1 MSQIETQIQ
10 SEIER
15 LEAEIAPLEE
25 QKARV
30 ATLRKVLATLRGEH
44 GPKRQHHSR
53 LPALL
58 AALRARGTAT
68 TAELAGVV
76 GATEQMER
84 YRVSMVLCRAHQRG
98 RIDRVA
104 RGVYRFVEP
113 AVNGAAR

>member
-25 QKARV
+25 KKARV

-44 GPKRQHHSR
+44 GPKRQHRSR
-53 LPALL
+53 LPALP
-58 AALRARGTAT
+58 AALKKPGTAT
-68 TAELAGVV
+68 VSKLAGDG
-76 GATEQMER
+76 GATEAKER
-84 YRVSMVLCRAHQRG
+84 SRRNMVLVRAHQRG
-98 RIDRVA
+98 RIERVA

-113 AVNGAAR
+113 AVNGVA